1 MGFLKVTI
9 NLSSPMVEPGDL
21 FHLDA
26 LLGAL
31 RVNEARAE
39 LGDGINPRDHH
50 YDLPLEQY
58 HSRSGQW
65 VFKASAFR
73 MHKLAAA
80 ENWMQTSRINTA
92 EAARHRSEGL
102 LLLRA
107 AKPNPAGGPFKNS
120 LYHYPL
126 SWVTLTAYCV
136 GDQARIADLLSN
148 CRQIGGRRGV
158 GCGRVAGFSVEVVPE
173 TECSWA
179 LRSMPDDSDKN
190 VLTGEYALAMSALR
204 SPYWDRTLHRAAL
217 VPTNISA
224 SKNH

>member
-1 MGFLKVTI
+1 MDFLKVTI
-9 NLSSPMVEPGDL
+9 NLSTPMVEPGDL

-58 HSRSGQW
+58 RSPSGQS

-73 MHKLAAA
+73 MRKLIATQ
-80 ENWMQTSRINTA
+80 NWMQTSRISIT

-120 LYHYPL
+120 LYHLPL
-126 SWVTLTAYCV
+126 AWSSLTAYCV
-136 GDQARIADLLSN
+136 GDKARIADLLSE

-158 GCGRVAGFSVEVVPE
+158 GCGRVAGFAVEVVPE
-173 TECSWA
+173 AECEWSWRA
-179 LRSMPDDSDKN
+179 MPGDTDEST
-190 VLTGEYALAMSALR
+190 LCGEYALAMSSLK
-204 SPYWDRTLHRAAL
+204 SPYWDRTLHQPAL
-217 VPTNISA
+217 VPTN
-224 SKNH
+224 

>member
-1 MGFLKVTI
+1 MDFLKVTI
-9 NLSSPMVEPGDL
+9 NLSTPMVEPGDL

-31 RVNEARAE
+31 RVSEVRAE

-58 HSRSGQW
+58 RSRSGQW

-73 MHKLAAA
+73 VHKQAASQ
-80 ENWMQTSRINTA
+80 NWMQTSRINTT
-92 EAARHRSEGL
+92 EAARHRSEGF

-126 SWVTLTAYCV
+126 AWATITAYCV
-136 GDQARIADLLSN
+136 GDKVRIADLLSQ

-158 GCGRVAGFSVEVVPE
+158 GSGRVAGFSVEVVPE
-173 TECSWA
+173 SECAWA
-179 LRSMPDDSDKN
+179 WRAMPDDSDEST
-190 VLTGEYALAMSALR
+190 LTGEYALSMSALQ
-204 SPYWDRTLHRAAL
+204 SPYWDRSLHKPAL
-217 VPTNISA
+217 VPMSLA
-224 SKNH
+224 

>member
-1 MGFLKVTI
+1 MDFLKVTI
-9 NLSSPMVEPGDL
+9 NLGSPMVEPGDL

-31 RVNEARAE
+31 RVSEVRAE

-58 HSRSGQW
+58 RSRSGQW
-65 VFKASAFR
+65 VFKASAF
-73 MHKLAAA
+73 HINKGTASQ
-80 ENWMQTSRINTA
+80 NWMQTSRINTA
-92 EAARHRSEGL
+92 EAARHRSEGF

-126 SWVTLTAYCV
+126 VWATLTAYCV
-136 GDQARIADLLSN
+136 GDQARIADLLSQ

-173 TECSWA
+173 VECTWA
-179 LRSMPDDSDKN
+179 LRAMPDDSEQSI
-190 VLTGEYALAMSALR
+190 LCGEYALAMSALQ
-204 SPYWDRTLHRAAL
+204 SPYWDRSLHKPAL
-217 VPTNISA
+217 VPTSLA
-224 SKNH
+224 